1 MSLPQL
7 NIEMFR
13 GINDLGKQLSFLN
26 PSVVFIAEYTI
37 YLLAASMLLF
47 WFTRTTAN
55 RMMVLQGGFAFIL
68 AELLG
73 KAVGMFHSHHQPF
86 AELPNVSKLIDHSI
100 NNSFPSDHTIL
111 FFSICASFW
120 LMRKKTGWG
129 WLWLV
134 LAGCVA
140 LSRVWVGVHYPVD
153 IAVGAMI
160 GIFSAVLVFWS
171 STRFAWL
178 SRLLDMYESVER
190 RLLPA
195 GNKSK
200 GL

>member
-37 YLLAASMLLF
+37 YLLAACMLLF

-68 AELLG
+68 AELIG
-73 KAVGMFHSHHQPF
+73 KAVGRFHSHHQPF
-86 AELPNVSKLIDHSI
+86 AELPHVSKLIDHSI

-120 LMRKKTGWG
+120 LMRQKNRLGLVVARAGGLCSIISCMGWRT
-129 WLWLV
+129 
-134 LAGCVA
+134 
-140 LSRVWVGVHYPVD
+140 LSCRYCSRRNDWD
-153 IAVGAMI
+153 LLS
-160 GIFSAVLVFWS
+160 SARVLVIH
-171 STRFAWL
+171 
-178 SRLLDMYESVER
+178 
-190 RLLPA
+190 
-195 GNKSK
+195 
-200 GL
+200 